1 MDLLRRRP
9 PTSALVYFGLAAV
22 CAVAAVTLMSS
33 YRHHVE
39 ATRPDVGPAVSVVV
53 AASDLVRGTVL
64 AEPALTVQPF
74 PSSLVPPG
82 ALTVVDEAIGR
93 TLVADIADGEVVTR
107 TRVGSSEAGPVAAL
121 VPPGLRAFVL
131 RSGVPAGTLR
141 SGDLVDVIATYGAG
155 GGRPYTDTVA
165 TEVQVLK
172 VLDAIEGLSASGVDA
187 GVQVVVLADPETVE
201 TLARASALGVV
212 TVSIAGSDEVGSPGA
227 AMGEA
232 SPAPGYLDG

>member
-1 MDLLRRRP
+1 
-9 PTSALVYFGLAAV
+9 VYFGLAAV
-22 CAVAAVTLMSS
+22 CAVSAVTLMET
-33 YRHHVE
+33 YRQRVE

-53 AASDLVRGTVL
+53 ASSDLVRGTVL
-64 AEPALTVQPF
+64 AEPALAVRPI

-82 ALTVVDEAIGR
+82 ALTVVDDAVGR

-107 TRVGSSEAGPVAAL
+107 TRVGSDEAGPVAAL

-131 RSGVPAGTLR
+131 HSGVPAGTLR
-141 SGDLVDVIATYGAG
+141 SGDLVDVLATYGAG

-165 TEVQVLK
+165 TEVQVLE
-172 VLDAIEGLSASGVDA
+172 VLTASEGISTSGTDTGA
-187 GVQVVVLADPETVE
+187 QIVVLADPTTVE

-212 TVSIAGSDEVGSPGA
+212 TVSIAGPDGVGFPGA

-232 SPAPGYLDG
+232 SPAPGYLDS

>member
-1 MDLLRRRP
+1 M
-9 PTSALVYFGLAAV
+9 YFGLAAV
-22 CAVAAVTLMSS
+22 CAVAAITLMDA
-33 YRHHVE
+33 YRQHVE

-53 AASDLVRGTVL
+53 AGSDLVRGTVL
-64 AEPALTVQPF
+64 AEPALTLRPI

-82 ALTVVDEAIGR
+82 ALTLVDDALGR

-141 SGDLVDVIATYGAG
+141 SGDLVDVLATYGAG

-172 VLDAIEGLSASGVDA
+172 VLATADRHQRLGSGHRRADRGARRRRNGGDA
-187 GVQVVVLADPETVE
+187 GESIGPRRRHGLDRR
-201 TLARASALGVV
+201 AR
-212 TVSIAGSDEVGSPGA
+212 
-227 AMGEA
+227 
-232 SPAPGYLDG
+232 